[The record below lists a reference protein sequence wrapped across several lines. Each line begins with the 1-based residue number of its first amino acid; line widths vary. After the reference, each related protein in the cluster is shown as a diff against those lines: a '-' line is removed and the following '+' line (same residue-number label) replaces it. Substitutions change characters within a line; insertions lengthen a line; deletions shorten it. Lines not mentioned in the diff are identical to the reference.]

1 MKQDEGIDFESVKKY
16 FTQFLELK
24 GHRKTPERYMILK
37 EIFSADDHFDI
48 ETLYIRMKNNKYL
61 VSRATLYNSIE
72 LFLESG
78 LVKKHMFDKNYA
90 QYEKSFNF
98 RQHDHVICT
107 DTGEI
112 FEFCDPR
119 LQFIKDS
126 IEEMFDLKITHHSL
140 TFYARKKNTKEN
152 DKN

>member
-1 MKQDEGIDFESVKKY
+1 MKQNESVDFESVKKY
-16 FTQFLELK
+16 FTQFLGLK

-37 EIFSADDHFDI
+37 EIYSTDEHFDI

-98 RQHDHVICT
+98 RQHDHLICT

-112 FEFCDPR
+112 FEFSDPR
-119 LQFIKDS
+119 LQLIKDAV
-126 IEEMFDLKITHHSL
+126 EKLFNVKITHHSL
-140 TFYARKKNTKEN
+140 TFYARKEDSKDNI
-152 DKN
+152 